1 MTGIVRPDEVW
12 TNAGA
17 RVGDAV
23 LMTKPIGSG
32 VLFNANLKGRVSEAA
47 MASCLDWL
55 TTLHRDAAE
64 VLRAFD
70 VHAVTDVTG
79 FGLAGHGLEMAE
91 ASDVCLRFEIDAV
104 PLLDEALAMYE
115 RGITTGV
122 NAVNRQLVEGKW
134 RFERSLPAWHEEI
147 FVDPQTSGS
156 LLVAVHPSDADAAVD
171 ALREAGIGAARRV
184 GDVLPCDGTSRLV
197 FA

>member
-1 MTGIVRPDEVW
+1 
-12 TNAGA
+12 
-17 RVGDAV
+17 VGDAL

-55 TTLHRDAAE
+55 TALNQEAAR
-64 VLRAFD
+64 VLRGFE

-115 RGITTGV
+115 RGVTTGV
-122 NAVNRQLVEGKW
+122 NPVNRQLVEAKW
-134 RFERSLPAWHEEI
+134 RFDRRLPTWHEEI

-156 LLVAVHPSDADAAVD
+156 LLVAAAPADADAAVD
-171 ALREAGIGAARRV
+171 ALREAGISAARRV
-184 GDVLPCDGTSRLV
+184 GDVLPCDGKGRLV